1 MHAFERVDRLSLRI
15 PDYIAIVM
23 WNHVPY
29 GMVQIIEAALITGT
43 IMENGTYDV
52 IGFASAVFALPK

>member
-43 IMENGTYDV
+43 IMENGMLKQKHPS
-52 IGFASAVFALPK
+52 GCSF

>member
-1 MHAFERVDRLSLRI
+1 
-15 PDYIAIVM
+15 M